1 VISAD
6 KATLQECQNVYSVE
20 DVYLMLEVI
29 HVDAHNRRMAEEQAR
44 RKAEER

>member
-6 KATLQECQNVYSVE
+6 KATLNECQTVYSVE

-29 HVDAHNRRMAEEQAR
+29 AVDAHNRREADDFAR
-44 RKAEER
+44 RKAGQ